1 MAHLALHWVKT
12 NRQFACPPGGVLGLG
27 KLSGVLSLCFGVEW
41 FVFMLGSFG
50 YYGLQVALPQ
60 GTLT

>member
-1 MAHLALHWVKT
+1 MAYLALHWVKT
-12 NRQFACPPGGVLGLG
+12 NRQLLALLVVFLGLG
-27 KLSGVLSLCFGVEW
+27 KFSGVLSLCFGVEW
-41 FVFMLGSFG
+41 FVFMLGWFG